1 MLGNTSLQ
9 TSSPHACVRTAGHA
23 RAHTTVLT
31 RVSLACAFCKQL
43 IQGERDGMFPSRAS
57 FPADYH
63 FGSDNVFGEQ
73 SSFGAGDTFG
83 DNNVFGKGSTFGAG
97 VSFGDKNV
105 FGKKESFGPGSKFGS
120 TRLSAGSA
128 FQDGVCIPGRNC
140 HWEGQSVWK

>member
-1 MLGNTSLQ
+1 MECFL
-9 TSSPHACVRTAGHA
+9 
-23 RAHTTVLT
+23 RAPRSQRIIILEAT
-31 RVSLACAFCKQL
+31 
-43 IQGERDGMFPSRAS
+43 I
-57 FPADYH
+57 
-63 FGSDNVFGEQ
+63 
-73 SSFGAGDTFG
+73 TFG
-83 DNNVFGKGSTFGAG
+83 DDNVFGKGSTFGAG